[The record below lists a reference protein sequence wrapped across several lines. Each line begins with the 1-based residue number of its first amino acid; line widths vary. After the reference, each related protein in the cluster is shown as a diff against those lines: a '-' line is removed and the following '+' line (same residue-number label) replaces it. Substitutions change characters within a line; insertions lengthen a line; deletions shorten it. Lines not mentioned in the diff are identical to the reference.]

1 MKHIESED
9 ENIEMFNYMKVSFS
23 FSSRLSSSS
32 LDLFDDKSSYKSKS
46 SDTDDK
52 FSWDSAEMSPVFFAV
67 YLLHFPTKSCVF
79 SNG

>member
-1 MKHIESED
+1 MKNISNEHK
-9 ENIEMFNYMKVSFS
+9 NIEMLNQMKVSFS

-46 SDTDDK
+46 SDTDK
-52 FSWDSAEMSPVFFAV
+52 FSWDSAEMSPLFFAV
-67 YLLHFPTKSCVF
+67 YLLHFPNKSCVF